1 LKKLIED
8 PELYE
13 NLNRASSRLS
23 SILEGVEKGKGMAG
37 ALVSDEEL
45 AKELRDLLLELRKLS
60 SELEGLAKD
69 IKEHPKKYFKFSLF

>member
-1 LKKLIED
+1 
-8 PELYE
+8 
-13 NLNRASSRLS
+13 
-23 SILEGVEKGKGMAG
+23 MAG